1 MGFGAA
7 MQLDLVIRHGTV
19 VTASDS
25 TRCDVGIH
33 GGRIVALADRLLEA
47 AREIDASDRLVLPGG
62 VDSHCH
68 IEQLS
73 GMGVWNADD
82 FYSGTVSA
90 AYGGTTTV
98 IPFAAQHRGESM
110 VKVVADY
117 RERARKAVI
126 DHAFHMIVS
135 DPSEQVMSELPGL
148 IRDGYSSL
156 KLFMTYPL
164 LRLADDQMLDLL
176 ALARRE
182 RAMVSVHAEND
193 AMIAWMVE
201 RLLARGHT
209 APRYHAVSHP
219 RLAEAEAVGRL
230 IAMAALVDQ
239 PVVVFHVTTEGSM
252 RAIREAQT
260 RGQKVFA
267 ETCPQYLFLSAD
279 HLDQPGHEGAK
290 WMFSPPARDAADQ
303 AAMWRGIRNGTFQIV
318 SSDHAPYRFDE
329 TGKLA
334 KGPDPHFKQ
343 IANGIPGIEVRLP
356 LLFSE
361 GVQAGR
367 IDLHRFVELCCT
379 NPAKIYGLHPRK
391 GTIAIGSDADVAIWD
406 PELRVEVDH
415 DTTHDATG
423 YCPYAGMTLTGWPV
437 TVLSRGEVIVDGGTL
452 RAERGRGRLL
462 TRAAGPAAEPAGM
475 LAPELDPARNFG
487 ANLI

>member
-1 MGFGAA
+1 MSE
-7 MQLDLVIRHGTV
+7 LDLVIRNGTV
-19 VTASDS
+19 VTASDRA
-25 TRCDVGIH
+25 RCDVGIRA
-33 GGRIVALADRLLEA
+33 GRIVALAERLPEGGRA
-47 AREIDASDRLVLPGG
+47 IDAQGRLVLPGG

-73 GMGVWNADD
+73 GMGIWNADD

-98 IPFAAQHRGESM
+98 IPFAAQHRGQSM
-110 VKVVADY
+110 VEVVADY
-117 RERARKAVI
+117 RERAKKAVI

-135 DPSEQVMSELPGL
+135 DPNEQVVSELPGL
-148 IRDGYSSL
+148 IKDGFSSL

-164 LRLADDQMLDLL
+164 LRLPDEQMLEML

-193 AMIAWMVE
+193 AMIGWMAL
-201 RLLARGHT
+201 RLLARGFT

-219 RLAEAEAVGRL
+219 RLAEAEAVNRL

-252 RAIREAQT
+252 RAIRKAQT

-267 ETCPQYLFLSAD
+267 ETCPQYLFLCAD
-279 HLDQPGHEGAK
+279 HLDRPGLHGAK

-303 AAMWRGIRNGTFQIV
+303 AAMWRGIKNGTFQIV

-343 IANGIPGIEVRLP
+343 IANGIPGIEARLP

-361 GVQAGR
+361 GVRAGR
-367 IDLHRFVELCCT
+367 IDLNRFVELCCT

-391 GTIAIGSDADVAIWD
+391 GTIAVGSDADLAIWD
-406 PELRVEVDH
+406 PELKVEVEDA
-415 DTTHDATG
+415 TTHDATG

-437 TVLSRGEVIVDGGTL
+437 TVLSRGEVIVDDGQL
-452 RAERGRGRLL
+452 LAERGRGHLL
-462 TRAAGPAAEPAGM
+462 TRAAGPAAEPSGT
-475 LAPELDPARNFG
+475 LAPELDPTLNFG
-487 ANLI
+487 ADLFD

>member
-1 MGFGAA
+1 MPD
-7 MQLDLVIRHGTV
+7 LDLVIRHGTV

-25 TRCDVGIH
+25 ARCDVGIRE
-33 GGRIVALADRLLEA
+33 GRIVALAEDLPA
-47 AREIDASDRLVLPGG
+47 GAREIDARERLVLPGG

-110 VKVVADY
+110 VDVVADY
-117 RERARKAVI
+117 RERAGKAVI

-135 DPSEQVMSELPGL
+135 DPTEQVVSELPGL
-148 IRDGYSSL
+148 IRDGFSSL

-164 LRLADDQMLDLL
+164 LRLGDEQMLAML

-193 AMIAWMVE
+193 AMIGWMVE
-201 RLLARGHT
+201 RLLARGYT

-219 RLAEAEAVGRL
+219 RLAEAEAVNRL

-252 RAIREAQT
+252 SAIREAQT

-279 HLDQPGHEGAK
+279 HLDQGIEGAK

-303 AAMWRGIRNGTFQIV
+303 AAMWRGLQNGTFQIV

-334 KGPDPHFKQ
+334 QGPDPHFKQ
-343 IANGIPGIEVRLP
+343 IANGIPGIEARLP

-361 GVQAGR
+361 GVKAGR

-379 NPAKIYGLHPRK
+379 NPAKVYGLHPKK
-391 GTIAIGSDADVAIWD
+391 GTIAVGADADIAIWD
-406 PELRVEVDH
+406 PEREVEVEDA
-415 DTTHDATG
+415 TTHDATG

-437 TVLSRGEVIVDGGTL
+437 TVISRGEVIVDDGTL
-452 RAERGRGRLL
+452 HATRGRGQLL
-462 TRAAGPAAEPAGM
+462 RRAAGPAAEPGGR
-475 LAPELDPARNFG
+475 LAPELDPDRNFG
-487 ANLI
+487 AELI

>member
-1 MGFGAA
+1 MLMPMAD
-7 MQLDLVIRHGTV
+7 LDLVIRNGTV
-19 VTASDS
+19 VTATDS
-25 TRCDVGIH
+25 ARCDVGIRE
-33 GGRIVALADRLLEA
+33 GRIVALAERLSEG
-47 AREIDASDRLVLPGG
+47 AREIDATDRLVLPGG

-98 IPFAAQHRGESM
+98 IPFAAQHRGQSM
-110 VKVVADY
+110 VEVVADY
-117 RERARKAVI
+117 RERAKKAVV

-135 DPSEQVMSELPGL
+135 DPSEQVMAELPGL
-148 IRDGYSSL
+148 IGDGFSSL

-164 LRLADDQMLDLL
+164 LRLGDEQMLALL
-176 ALARRE
+176 TLARRE

-193 AMIAWMVE
+193 AMIGWMVE
-201 RLLARGHT
+201 RLLARGYT

-219 RLAEAEAVGRL
+219 RLAEAEAVNRL

-239 PVVVFHVTTEGSM
+239 PVMVFHVTTEGSM
-252 RAIREAQT
+252 SAIRDAQT

-279 HLDQPGHEGAK
+279 HLDRGLEGAK

-303 AAMWRGIRNGTFQIV
+303 GAMWRGIKNGTFQVV

-334 KGPDPHFKQ
+334 KGPDAHFKQ
-343 IANGIPGIEVRLP
+343 IANGIPGIELRLP

-361 GVQAGR
+361 GVKAGR
-367 IDLHRFVELCCT
+367 IDLNRFVELCCT
-379 NPAKIYGLHPRK
+379 NPARIYGLHPKK
-391 GTIAIGSDADVAIWD
+391 GTIAIGSDADLAIWD
-406 PELRVEVDH
+406 PKMKVQVEDA
-415 DTTHDATG
+415 TTHDATG

-437 TVLSRGEVIVDGGTL
+437 TVIARGELIVDGGEL
-452 RAERGRGRLL
+452 LAERGRGRLL
-462 TRAAGPAAEPAGM
+462 TRAAGLAAEPSGV
-475 LAPELDPARNFG
+475 LAPELDPKRNFG
-487 ANLI
+487 ADLI